1 MKAVALKAQSRSSLG
16 KQEAGRLRR
25 GGAVPGIVYGADQ
38 AAQLVQLNEHDLVL
52 FLKGHT
58 SEHFLMDLT
67 VEGGQPCK
75 ALIKEIQRHPV
86 SGRIVHVDFNSVSMT
101 RKLRVEVPV
110 KLLGEPAGV
119 AQQGGVL
126 DHILRTVLVECLP
139 VDIPEQLTL
148 DVSALNIGQRLTV
161 ADVQVDKSKI
171 TVLSAADQPIA
182 AVAAPR
188 AEEEVAPT
196 AAEAAAATAE
206 PEVLTAKK
214 PEEGEAGAAG
224 GEGKE
229 EGKKDAGK
237 KEAGKPAAA
246 EKGGAEAAKKGKEEA
261 KKK

>member
-1 MKAVALKAQSRSSLG
+1 MKAVALKAQPRSSLG
-16 KQEAGRLRR
+16 KQAAGRLRR
-25 GGAVPGIVYGADQ
+25 GGAVPGIVYGADH

-58 SEHFLMDLT
+58 SEHFLVDLT

-86 SGRIVHVDFNSVSMT
+86 SGRIEHVDFNAVSMT

-110 KLLGEPAGV
+110 KLLGEPTGV

-126 DHILRTVLVECLP
+126 DHIMRTILVECLP
-139 VDIPEQLTL
+139 ADIPEQLTL

-161 ADVQVDKSKI
+161 ADVQVDKSKV
-171 TVLSAADQPIA
+171 TVLSAGDQPIA

-196 AAEAAAATAE
+196 AAEAAAAAE

-214 PEEGEAGAAG
+214 PEEGEADAAG
-224 GEGKE
+224 AEGKE
-229 EGKKDAGK
+229 AGK
-237 KEAGKPAAA
+237 KEAGKPAPA

>member
-1 MKAVALKAQSRSSLG
+1 MKAVALKAQPRNLQG
-16 KQEAGRLRR
+16 KQNAGRLRR

-38 AAQLVQLNEHDLVL
+38 AAQLVQLNEHDLLL

-58 SEHFLMDLT
+58 SEHFLVDLT
-67 VEGGQPCK
+67 VEGSKPCK

-86 SGRIVHVDFNSVSMT
+86 SGRIEHVDFNSISMT

-110 KLLGEPAGV
+110 KLIGEPVGV

-126 DHILRTVLVECLP
+126 DHIMRAILVECLP
-139 VDIPEQLTL
+139 ADIPEQLTL
-148 DVSALNIGQRLTV
+148 DVSALNIGQRLSV
-161 ADVQVDKSKI
+161 ADVPVDKNKL
-171 TVLSAADQPIA
+171 TVLSAADQPVA

-196 AAEAAAATAE
+196 AAEAAAAAE

-224 GEGKE
+224 EGKE
-229 EGKKDAGK
+229 EGKKEAGK

-246 EKGGAEAAKKGKEEA
+246 EKGKEEA